1 MTVRGLEINNRPIL
15 GRIIVCLQRC
25 NNRRI
30 AGYVTVT
37 TPLKAD
43 KKTSK
48 FGRLFVSSSL
58 RTGQVGFTLIEVLIG
73 MSILSIMMLL
83 LFATLRTCVQSWN
96 LGEKKIAEVSQAGII
111 QNFFQSKLHSTLPLK
126 ANFLKEDN
134 DEEDRQRFSFE
145 GNENQLQFVSA
156 MPASAGRLGLQLFTM
171 SLQQAEKGDG
181 SDLLVDIKPF
191 FPKSEDEEWQNEE
204 VVILKNIS
212 DLRFAYFG
220 LDEEAE
226 VAQDEEESL
235 SWQDEWLERQVLPKL
250 VSIDIEL
257 SNGKIWPQIVVA
269 LKVNTTD
276 ANGGGRQSPFGAQR
290 GNPFGA
296 R

>member
-1 MTVRGLEINNRPIL
+1 MTVREL
-15 GRIIVCLQRC
+15 
-25 NNRRI
+25 
-30 AGYVTVT
+30 
-37 TPLKAD
+37 D

-48 FGRLFVSSSL
+48 IGRLFVSSSL
-58 RTGQVGFTLIEVLIG
+58 RPRQVAFTLIEVLIG

-83 LFATLRTCVQSWN
+83 LFAALRTCVQSWN

-145 GNENQLQFVSA
+145 GNESQLQFVSA

-226 VAQDEEESL
+226 VAQGEEESL

-269 LKVNTTD
+269 LKVNATD

>member
-1 MTVRGLEINNRPIL
+1 MRVKP
-15 GRIIVCLQRC
+15 
-25 NNRRI
+25 
-30 AGYVTVT
+30 A
-37 TPLKAD
+37 
-43 KKTSK
+43 
-48 FGRLFVSSSL
+48 
-58 RTGQVGFTLIEVLIG
+58 GFTLIEVLIG

-126 ANFLKEDN
+126 ANFLKEEKDI

-145 GNENQLQFVSA
+145 GSENQLQFVSA

-171 SLQQAEKGDG
+171 SLQQAEKGEG

-191 FPKSEDEEWQNEE
+191 FPKNEDEEWQNEE
-204 VVILKNIS
+204 VVILKNVRN
-212 DLRFAYFG
+212 LQFAYFG
-220 LDEEAE
+220 VDEET
-226 VAQDEEESL
+226 QDKDKEEAF
-235 SWQDEWLERQVLPKL
+235 SWQGEWLERQTLPKL

-257 SNGKIWPQIVVA
+257 SNGQIWPQIVVA
-269 LKVNTTD
+269 LKVNTSGS
-276 ANGGGRQSPFGAQR
+276 NSGGQLGNPFRTQQ
-290 GNPFGA
+290 GNPFGS

>member
-1 MTVRGLEINNRPIL
+1 MTVREL
-15 GRIIVCLQRC
+15 
-25 NNRRI
+25 
-30 AGYVTVT
+30 
-37 TPLKAD
+37 D

-48 FGRLFVSSSL
+48 IGRLFVSSSL
-58 RTGQVGFTLIEVLIG
+58 RPRQVAFTLIEVLIG

-83 LFATLRTCVQSWN
+83 LFAALRTCVQSWN

-145 GNENQLQFVSA
+145 GNESQLQFVSA

-226 VAQDEEESL
+226 AAQDEEESL
-235 SWQDEWLERQVLPKL
+235 SWQDEWLERQALPKL

-269 LKVNTTD
+269 LKVNATD

>member
-1 MTVRGLEINNRPIL
+1 MTVRP
-15 GRIIVCLQRC
+15 
-25 NNRRI
+25 
-30 AGYVTVT
+30 
-37 TPLKAD
+37 
-43 KKTSK
+43 
-48 FGRLFVSSSL
+48 
-58 RTGQVGFTLIEVLIG
+58 GQVGFTLIEVLIG

-126 ANFLKEDN
+126 ANFLKEEKDK

-145 GNENQLQFVSA
+145 GNQNQLQFVSA

-171 SLQQAEKGDG
+171 SLQQAEKGEG

-204 VVILKNIS
+204 VVILKNIRNLHFS
-212 DLRFAYFG
+212 YYG

-226 VAQDEEESL
+226 QGQNDEEAL

-269 LKVNTTD
+269 LKVNTSD
-276 ANGGGRQSPFGAQR
+276 ANGGGQAGSPFGTMQR

>member
-1 MTVRGLEINNRPIL
+1 MTVREL
-15 GRIIVCLQRC
+15 
-25 NNRRI
+25 
-30 AGYVTVT
+30 
-37 TPLKAD
+37 D

-48 FGRLFVSSSL
+48 IGRLFVSSSL
-58 RTGQVGFTLIEVLIG
+58 RPRQVAFTLIEVLIG

-83 LFATLRTCVQSWN
+83 LFAALRTCVQSWN

-145 GNENQLQFVSA
+145 GNESQLQFVSA

-204 VVILKNIS
+204 VIILKNIS

-220 LDEEAE
+220 LDDDEAEEA
-226 VAQDEEESL
+226 QDDEEESL
-235 SWQDEWLERQVLPKL
+235 SWQDEWIERQILPKL

-269 LKVNTTD
+269 LKVNTVD
-276 ANGGGRQSPFGAQR
+276 ANGGGQFGSQSPFGGTTGRRQP
-290 GNPFGA
+290 PFGA

>member
-1 MTVRGLEINNRPIL
+1 
-15 GRIIVCLQRC
+15 
-25 NNRRI
+25 
-30 AGYVTVT
+30 
-37 TPLKAD
+37 
-43 KKTSK
+43 
-48 FGRLFVSSSL
+48 
-58 RTGQVGFTLIEVLIG
+58 
-73 MSILSIMMLL
+73 
-83 LFATLRTCVQSWN
+83 
-96 LGEKKIAEVSQAGII
+96 
-111 QNFFQSKLHSTLPLK
+111 
-126 ANFLKEDN
+126 
-134 DEEDRQRFSFE
+134 
-145 GNENQLQFVSA
+145 

-220 LDEEAE
+220 LDEEGE

-276 ANGGGRQSPFGAQR
+276 AKGGGRQSPFGRQS